1 VSWLLF
7 WLPFYSVFK
16 YTTLIYR
23 LIASCLG
30 FGIFYVAKCKYG
42 FFTMPKKPLACYWKL
57 KGKIPTDMKT
67 NNFNGKISLA
77 VMAATL
83 LGMLICLSASAQFR
97 NYAKVYSDNLKGGTT
112 LFGNT
117 LSHIVTNNVADTAR
131 MNNNHSNG
139 NSSFGNDNANM
150 QAVDVDGN
158 TGAGAATRNSS
169 SANLVLPNGT
179 NTIKLARLYWG
190 ARVRHSEFNTDVD
203 TARRVKIK
211 FGNSS
216 AYTEYA
222 AAQMDRNASG
232 SGNSLSYMY
241 QAYTDVTAFVQANG
255 AGTYTVGN
263 IAASTGS
270 TGNGGNYAGWCIV
283 VVYENPLENFNS
295 IRVYDGFQRVWN
307 SGSVQVSSVTLTGLN
322 VPSGVVNAG
331 DAKMGAMV
339 WEGDANLRMD
349 FLKINNNKF
358 ANGINAIDN
367 PWNGTISDNGVHVS
381 NKYPNYTNQMGID
394 IDQFYVGQGY
404 GIQPGDTTVELEFG
418 TEADQYFPGLFTF
431 QIKTNEPTV
440 LLDKLVT
447 DANLNRIA
455 EAGEVLTYKLKGR
468 NVGAGNANYCIVT
481 DTLPANVTY
490 VAGSMRV
497 VNGTGFTANTQF
509 TDIAGDDQ
517 AEFVHNGRVIVVR
530 VGSGAD
536 AQQGGTLANGESFEI
551 EFSVTVNTPG
561 QLLNILPV
569 INVARMTG
577 YSDAGFK
584 STDDGTAILEPQG
597 GPLPVT
603 LKQFTAVLAGS
614 LVQVKWITTMEIN
627 CKYYQVERSFDGRT
641 FNTVATVDGSGNSS
655 VEKAYSTADN
665 IAGIDAPQVYY
676 RLKQVDFDGKSSI
689 SKVIPVRL
697 KKATTDFAVS
707 PNPFSSY
714 VNINIE
720 WSKTESTV
728 VKVFSVNGRELMAK
742 SVNMN
747 KGSNLVQLND
757 LNSLPAGNYFIQF
770 NTTEGRIV
778 KQVVKH

>member
-1 VSWLLF
+1 
-7 WLPFYSVFK
+7 
-16 YTTLIYR
+16 
-23 LIASCLG
+23 
-30 FGIFYVAKCKYG
+30 
-42 FFTMPKKPLACYWKL
+42 
-57 KGKIPTDMKT
+57 MKT
-67 NNFNGKISLA
+67 NKFNGKLSVA
-77 VMAATL
+77 VMVATL
-83 LGMLICLSASAQFR
+83 LGMLACLSASAQFR
-97 NYAKVYSDNLKGGTT
+97 TYAKVYSDNLRGGTT

-117 LSHIVTNNVADTAR
+117 LSHVVNNNVADTTR
-131 MNNNHSNG
+131 MNNNRSNG

-150 QAVDVDGN
+150 LAVDVDGSSGI
-158 TGAGAATRNSS
+158 GAGTRNSS
-169 SANLVLPNGT
+169 SANLVLPIGT
-179 NTIKLARLYWG
+179 NSIKLARLYWG
-190 ARVRHSEFNTDVD
+190 ARVRHSEFNTDMD
-203 TARRVKIK
+203 STRRVKIK
-211 FGNSS
+211 FGNSNT
-216 AYTEYA
+216 YTEYA
-222 AAQMDRNASG
+222 AAQMDRSASG
-232 SGNSLSYMY
+232 SGNSLTYMY

-263 IAASTGS
+263 IAASIGS

-283 VVYENPLENFNS
+283 VVYENAAENFNS

-322 VPSGVVNAG
+322 VPSGVVNPN

-349 FLKINNNKF
+349 FLKINGSKF
-358 ANGINAIDN
+358 SNGINAIDN
-367 PWNGTISDNGVHVS
+367 PWNGTISDNGVHVNS
-381 NKYPNYTNQMGID
+381 KFPDYTNQMGID
-394 IDQFYVGQGY
+394 IDKFNVGQGY

-431 QIKTNEPTV
+431 QIKANEPTV

-447 DANLNRIA
+447 DANFNRVA
-455 EAGEVLTYKLKGR
+455 EAGEVLTYTLKGR
-468 NVGAGNANYCIVT
+468 NIGSGNANQCIIT

-490 VAGSMRV
+490 LAGSMRIV
-497 VNGTGFTANTQF
+497 HGTGFSANTAL
-509 TDIAGDDQ
+509 TDAAGDDQ
-517 AEFVHNGRVIVVR
+517 AEFVQNGKVIVVR
-530 VGSGAD
+530 VGAGAT
-536 AQQGGTLANGESFEI
+536 AQTGGTLANGDLVEV
-551 EFSVTVNTPG
+551 EFKVTINTPG

-603 LKQFTAVLAGS
+603 LKQFNATLAGQMVNINWS
-614 LVQVKWITTMEIN
+614 TSMEIN

-641 FNTVATVDGSGNSS
+641 FNTVATIDGSGNSS
-655 VEKAYSTADN
+655 TEKTYTATDN
-665 IAGIDAPQVYY
+665 VNGIGAVQVYY
-676 RLKQVDFDGKSSI
+676 RLKQVDFDGKNSL

-697 KKATTDFAVS
+697 KKTTTEMAVS

-728 VKVFSVNGRELMAK
+728 VKIFSVNGKELMGRT
-742 SVNMN
+742 VNLS
-747 KGSNLVQLND
+747 KGSNLVQLTD

-770 NTTEGRIV
+770 NTAEGRIV